1 MATIKDELV
10 KELKSNEHIVQ
21 IFPLEDFVTK
31 QETGQKFSSW
41 DHLKTQK
48 RPNTPRYNFIPE
60 WEDTKPIARFG
71 AQYAS
76 VARDAEMARRL
87 AREFGMAGRVMI
99 KRWGGKAYVVFKGHP
114 GNRTIFRAPRY
125 SVSNPKIVRMA
136 VGPKGIVESVKGG
149 FVLTVVLC
157 TTVNV
162 FDYFIRDTATL
173 AQLLGNV
180 TSDLIKIGICSIA
193 AATAGLIAGTAVF
206 VPAVTLLVVI
216 MVGVGTGFV
225 LNSIDKQT
233 GATKMLIEAYEEAGI
248 SLNQM
253 INDIKSVPSN
263 TIREQ
268 QRWEQWFINR
278 AMRRAIG
285 SVSW

>member
-99 KRWGGKAYVVFKGHP
+99 KRWVGKPTWFL
-114 GNRTIFRAPRY
+114 
-125 SVSNPKIVRMA
+125 
-136 VGPKGIVESVKGG
+136 KGIRVIGPYFLRHVIQCPIPRSCVWLSVPRG
-149 FVLTVVLC
+149 
-157 TTVNV
+157 
-162 FDYFIRDTATL
+162 
-173 AQLLGNV
+173 LLNP
-180 TSDLIKIGICSIA
+180 SK
-193 AATAGLIAGTAVF
+193 AGL
-206 VPAVTLLVVI
+206 
-216 MVGVGTGFV
+216 
-225 LNSIDKQT
+225 S
-233 GATKMLIEAYEEAGI
+233 
-248 SLNQM
+248 
-253 INDIKSVPSN
+253 
-263 TIREQ
+263 
-268 QRWEQWFINR
+268 
-278 AMRRAIG
+278 
-285 SVSW
+285 